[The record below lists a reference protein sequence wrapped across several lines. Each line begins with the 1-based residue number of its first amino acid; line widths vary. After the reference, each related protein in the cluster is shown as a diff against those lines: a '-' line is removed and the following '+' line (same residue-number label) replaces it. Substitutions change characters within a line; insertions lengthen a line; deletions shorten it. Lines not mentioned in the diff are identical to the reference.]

1 MKALGCVLLQDES
14 MSRNAQFSED
24 QFHSLVEKPKERSE
38 EDWVLADKQED
49 SRKKENV
56 SEKRK

>member
-38 EDWVLADKQED
+38 EVWVLADKQED
-49 SRKKENV
+49 SRKK
-56 SEKRK
+56 